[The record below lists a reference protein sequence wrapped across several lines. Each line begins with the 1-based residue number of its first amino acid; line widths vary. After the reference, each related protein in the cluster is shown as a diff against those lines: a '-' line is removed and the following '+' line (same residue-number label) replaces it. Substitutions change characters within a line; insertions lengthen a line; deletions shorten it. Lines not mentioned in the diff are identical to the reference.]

1 MLEEPEPR
9 HETRKATD
17 ERQMTEEEQSQE
29 ESEEPDGFEEPS
41 ESEDEGGGGVEELPS
56 VAIQASSYN
65 PSQGIISVSSAHP
78 NNMSETVGK
87 SGWTGAGRR
96 WRADLIRSSLFEFG
110 DEPPAQTRL
119 GRDIFKSLS
128 DLKDKLDDV
137 PNALDLVGQARFL
150 TEHSSDVNLDMSRV
164 ESAVLKINDQAT
176 RAQSNQG
183 NQINPR
189 YLEALANDLSTCV
202 IPMLVLV
209 LHASFAIGSMEPN
222 AESND
227 TLPLEGAFTQ
237 TTVQYMLWITSW
249 LIRLQET
256 LTHDLAHQ
264 PGSVPATN
272 PRNDPE
278 NPTQSRERFGV
289 MVRKWRDHLKA
300 QVEAFNEEVERKRE
314 IHQKKQLDLAIKR
327 MKEQAEERQLEDD
340 RRYEQAVWASWRELR
355 TLPPPM
361 AEKWH
366 KATAHWPSSILGSS
380 QTARPPPSTQHS
392 TSSLGQAQSRSH
404 TLSTSGA
411 RAPQPQ
417 PQPQRRPAPLVLDYP
432 PWPEDEVEWF
442 LSELN
447 RPDRGRDYLYVC
459 AETLDRPLEEVRTE
473 MERLRRAGLYRPREA
488 GRGV

>member
-9 HETRKATD
+9 RDTRKATEEG
-17 ERQMTEEEQSQE
+17 ERTEEEQSRE
-29 ESEEPDGFEEPS
+29 ESEEPVGFEEPS
-41 ESEDEGGGGVEELPS
+41 ESEDEGGAGVEELPS

-78 NNMSETVGK
+78 NNI
-87 SGWTGAGRR
+87 

-164 ESAVLKINDQAT
+164 ESAVLKIKDQAT
-176 RAQSNQG
+176 RAQSDQG
-183 NQINPR
+183 NQIDPR
-189 YLEALANDLSTCV
+189 YLDALANDLSTCV

-209 LHASFAIGSMEPN
+209 LHASFAIGAQEPN

-227 TLPLEGAFTQ
+227 TLPPEGAFTQ

-256 LTHDLAHQ
+256 LTQDLAHQ
-264 PGSVPATN
+264 TNSVPATN
-272 PRNDPE
+272 QRNDPE

-300 QVEAFNEEVERKRE
+300 QVEAFNEEVERKRD
-314 IHQKKQLDLAIKR
+314 IHQKKQRDLAIKR
-327 MKEQAEERQLEDD
+327 MKEQAEKRQLEDD
-340 RRYEQAVWASWRELR
+340 RRYEQAVWASWGELR
-355 TLPPPM
+355 TLPRPM

-380 QTARPPPSTQHS
+380 QTARSPPSTQDS
-392 TSSLGQAQSRSH
+392 TSSLGQAQSRSP

-411 RAPQPQ
+411 RA

-432 PWPEDEVEWF
+432 AWPEDEVEWF

-473 MERLRRAGLYRPREA
+473 MERLRRAGLYRPQEA